1 MKEYCFNFI
10 PSIYD
15 FFFFGGGG
23 GGSLFE
29 AGCLSTF
36 LAIRWALI
44 EVGAYS
50 NKYSIYQVHLRSLG
64 RGLSLG
70 RVLSS
75 MESRYLKTRR
85 KKFFCSILKRL
96 VLVLD
101 FRFTRTV
108 GIFMNDV
115 SETN

>member
-1 MKEYCFNFI
+1 MKEYCSNFI

-15 FFFFGGGG
+15 FFFLGGG

-29 AGCLSTF
+29 ARRLSTF

-85 KKFFCSILKRL
+85 KKILLFYPKTPCSRARL
-96 VLVLD
+96 QVHPHGWH
-101 FRFTRTV
+101 FYERRQ
-108 GIFMNDV
+108 
-115 SETN
+115 